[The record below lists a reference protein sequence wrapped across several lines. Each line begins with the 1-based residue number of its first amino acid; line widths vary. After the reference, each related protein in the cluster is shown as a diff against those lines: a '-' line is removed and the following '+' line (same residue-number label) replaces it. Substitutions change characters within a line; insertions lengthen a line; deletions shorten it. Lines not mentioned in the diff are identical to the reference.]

1 MEKRKAQNM
10 WLGFAFNQSITASL
24 CMTCLMWRYLEG
36 LFPSMLLSSSI
47 FVWGCGCHFLS
58 AGETESG
65 NIHRPKNQNGFGVH
79 LLGGGDEK
87 APPYAGES
95 ESPLVLRP
103 SFSA

>member
-1 MEKRKAQNM
+1 
-10 WLGFAFNQSITASL
+10 
-24 CMTCLMWRYLEG
+24 MWRYLEG
-36 LFPSMLLSSSI
+36 LFPSMLLSSSK
-47 FVWGCGCHFLS
+47 FVWECGCHFLS

-65 NIHRPKNQNGFGVH
+65 NIHRPKTQNGFAVH